1 MTLYNV
7 ILILLGLIII
17 GMSYFISEKLTSKDN
32 KEQQSV
38 QANIDVEQ
46 FWSVSK
52 DEIEKKIERLLKNRD
67 EEIIANTDEELSK
80 ISNEKIIAVNE
91 YSNQVLEKIDQNHKE
106 VVFLYNMLNDK
117 EAELKEYISEF
128 NVTKAKLINIIDDLK
143 HQYDIMEKRIKDN
156 QNVSSNNNVSKNIKT
171 LTDKSKEDISN
182 NVYDT
187 NDEKTS
193 NIDKNKMVIKLYKEG
208 HSVVEISK
216 ILNMGQGEVNFIINL
231 AKNY

>member
-52 DEIEKKIERLLKNRD
+52 DEIEKKIENLLKNRD

-156 QNVSSNNNVSKNIKT
+156 QNVSSNNNVSKTIKT
-171 LTDKSKEDISN
+171 LTDKSKKDISN

>member
-156 QNVSSNNNVSKNIKT
+156 QNVSSNNNVSKTIKT
-171 LTDKSKEDISN
+171 LTDKSKKDISN

>member
-52 DEIEKKIERLLKNRD
+52 DEIEKKIERLLKNKD